1 MIHCKHLSQDV
12 GVTDMEN
19 KLSKLIGLV
28 QKLPEVCLDEA
39 IAQIEEL
46 IESNEGEKPV
56 PSCPHCGGVAKRNG
70 SINGVQRFLCKAC
83 GKTYGETTKT
93 ALYSSHSGEA
103 VWRQVIRD
111 TLDGVPIAGT
121 AVSLALSTDT
131 VFRMRHKI
139 LLGLEAEEARN
150 PTVLDG
156 VCEFDDTYVLESLKG
171 GKKIP
176 EGYYRKA
183 RRHGAVAQKPGISN
197 EYISIST
204 GIQRDGSAYCRTV
217 ARSTPSKDEI
227 STAFDGH
234 IGEATLAL
242 CDGAKSYNILR
253 ENGNCD
259 VVHVDEENKSG
270 FYHTNTANGLHSH
283 IKEMYKHY
291 KGVATKYLN
300 RYNVL
305 FAKMYRGGQD
315 LADSIY
321 NILCNT
327 EINRHHSVK
336 DVNSLRLLDI

>member
-1 MIHCKHLSQDV
+1 
-12 GVTDMEN
+12 MEN
-19 KLSKLIGLV
+19 KLAKVIEQV
-28 QKLPEVCLDEA
+28 QKLPESCLDEVLDYVTRKV
-39 IAQIEEL
+39 EE
-46 IESNEGEKPV
+46 NTGKKPI
-56 PSCPHCGGVAKRNG
+56 PPCPHCRSDRVSRFGQTANR
-70 SINGVQRFLCKAC
+70 QRCLCKDC
-83 GKTYGETTKT
+83 GKTYMETTNT
-93 ALYSSHSGEA
+93 VMSNSHSGEA
-103 VWRQVIRD
+103 VWKQVIRD

-121 AVSLALSTDT
+121 AGALALSTDT

-139 LLGLEAEEARN
+139 LLGLEAEEVRN

-176 EGYYRKA
+176 DNYYRKA
-183 RRHGAVAQKPGISN
+183 RKHGAVAQKPGISN

-204 GIQRDGSAYCRTV
+204 GVQRDGRAYCRTV

-227 STAFDGH
+227 SAAFEGH

-242 CDGAKSYNILR
+242 CDGAKSYNILGK
-253 ENGNCD
+253 NGNCD
-259 VVHVDEENKSG
+259 VVHVSEENKSG

-283 IKEMYKHY
+283 IKEMYKRY

-300 RYNVL
+300 RYNLL
-305 FAKMYRGGQD
+305 FAKLYRSGEN

>member
-1 MIHCKHLSQDV
+1 
-12 GVTDMEN
+12 MEN
-19 KLSKLIGLV
+19 KLQKLIKLV
-28 QKLPEVCLDEA
+28 HKLPERLLDET
-39 IAQIEEL
+39 INYVEEKVEESAQD
-46 IESNEGEKPV
+46 KPA
-56 PSCPHCGGVAKRNG
+56 PPCPHCSSPAKRNG
-70 SINGVQRFLCKAC
+70 RKDGIQRFRCNVC
-83 GKTYGETTKT
+83 GKTFAQTTKT
-93 ALYSSHSGEA
+93 ALCHSQSGEA
-103 VWRQVIRD
+103 AWKQVIRD

-121 AVSLALSTDT
+121 ASALALSTDT

-156 VCEFDDTYVLESLKG
+156 VCEFDDTYVLENLKG
-171 GKKIP
+171 GKKLP
-176 EGYYRKA
+176 EDYYRKA
-183 RRHGAVAQKPGISN
+183 RKHGAVAQKPGISN
-197 EYISIST
+197 EYVSIST

-227 STAFDGH
+227 SAAFDGH
-234 IGEATLAL
+234 IGEAALAL
-242 CDGAKSYNILR
+242 CDGAKSYNILG

-305 FAKMYRGGQD
+305 FAKLYRAGED

-336 DVNSLRLLDI
+336 DVKSLRLLDI

>member
-1 MIHCKHLSQDV
+1 
-12 GVTDMEN
+12 MEN
-19 KLSKLIGLV
+19 KLQKLIKLV
-28 QKLPEVCLDEA
+28 QKLPEGLLDET
-39 IAQIEEL
+39 IDYVEEKIEEST
-46 IESNEGEKPV
+46 ENQPA
-56 PSCPHCGGVAKRNG
+56 PPCPHCNSSAKRNG
-70 SINGVQRFLCKAC
+70 HKDGIQRFRCNTC
-83 GKTYGETTKT
+83 GKTFAQTTKT
-93 ALYSSHSGEA
+93 ALYHSQCGEA
-103 VWRQVIRD
+103 VWKQVIRD

-121 AVSLALSTDT
+121 AGALALSTDT

-150 PTVLDG
+150 PTVLNG
-156 VCEFDDTYVLESLKG
+156 VCEFDDTYVLENLKG
-171 GKKIP
+171 GKKLP

-183 RRHGAVAQKPGISN
+183 RRHGAVAQKRGISN

-217 ARSTPSKDEI
+217 ARSTPGKDEI
-227 STAFDGH
+227 SAAFDGH

-242 CDGAKSYNILR
+242 CDGAKSYSILG

-259 VVHVDEENKSG
+259 VVRVSEENQSG

-283 IKEMYKHY
+283 IKEMVKRY

-300 RYNVL
+300 RYNIL
-305 FAKMYRGGQD
+305 FAKMYRSGED

-321 NILCNT
+321 NILCNI

-336 DVNSLRLLDI
+336 DVTSLRLLDI

>member
-1 MIHCKHLSQDV
+1 
-12 GVTDMEN
+12 MEN
-19 KLSKLIGLV
+19 KLQKLIKLV
-28 QKLPEVCLDEA
+28 QKLPEGLLDET
-39 IAQIEEL
+39 IGYVEEKIEKSAEDQ
-46 IESNEGEKPV
+46 PA
-56 PSCPHCGGVAKRNG
+56 PPCPHCGSSAKRNG
-70 SINGVQRFLCKAC
+70 NKDGIQRFQCKTC
-83 GKTYGETTKT
+83 GKTFAGTTKT
-93 ALYSSHSGEA
+93 ALYHSQSGEA
-103 VWRQVIRD
+103 VWKQVIRD

-121 AVSLALSTDT
+121 ASALALSTDT

-171 GKKIP
+171 GKKLP
-176 EGYYRKA
+176 EDYYRKA

-204 GIQRDGSAYCRTV
+204 GIQRDGSAYCCTV

-227 STAFDGH
+227 SAAFDGH
-234 IGEATLAL
+234 IGEAALAL
-242 CDGAKSYNILR
+242 CDGAKSYNILG

-259 VVHVDEENKSG
+259 VIHVDEENKSG

-300 RYNVL
+300 RYNAL
-305 FAKMYRGGQD
+305 FAKMYRAGEG

>member
-1 MIHCKHLSQDV
+1 M
-12 GVTDMEN
+12 GN
-19 KLSKLIGLV
+19 KLSKLISLV

-39 IAQIEEL
+39 IAQIEEIL
-46 IESNEGEKPV
+46 ESNEEEKPV
-56 PSCPHCGGVAKRNG
+56 PPCPHCGGGAKRNG
-70 SINGVQRFLCKAC
+70 SISGVQRFLCKTC
-83 GKTYGETTKT
+83 GKTYGETTNT
-93 ALYSSHSGEA
+93 SLFHSHSGEA
-103 VWRQVIRD
+103 VWKQVIRD

-121 AVSLALSTDT
+121 ASALALSSDT

-171 GKKIP
+171 GRKIP
-176 EGYYRKA
+176 EDYYRKA
-183 RRHGAVAQKPGISN
+183 RRHGAVAHKPGISN

-204 GIQRDGSAYCRTV
+204 GVQRDGSAYCRTV

-227 STAFDGH
+227 AAAFDGH
-234 IGEATLAL
+234 IGNATLAL
-242 CDGAKSYNILR
+242 CDGAKSYNILG
-253 ENGNCD
+253 EVGNCD
-259 VVHVDEENKSG
+259 VVHVSEENKSG
-270 FYHTNTANGLHSH
+270 FYHTNTANGFHSH
-283 IKEMYKHY
+283 IKEMYTRY

-305 FAKMYRGGQD
+305 FAKMYRGGED

-327 EINRHHSVK
+327 ESNRHHSVK